1 MTSTLYVFGD
11 SFGVSPDDYKHT
23 ENLRVTSNSIISEI
37 DNPDM
42 EDTVGSGYWGFID
55 GTVHPTYIED
65 VGNRLGCTH
74 VSWNSLPGVSN
85 DWIFSKIYENY
96 KDISANDYAVIMFTN
111 MNRRWFFEAHQSNL
125 TTTDTLDSP
134 HVRTYLKYLQNNR
147 LDTIITLGYILATRL
162 LLKDRC
168 PYVILPAYPIPETDI
183 KGCLDDVSKNEITG
197 PPEAWLELTAGFDP
211 RINHLSISNHRTLSI
226 KIYNY
231 FINNIPIDLTTEF
244 LTNIIKVNQ

>member
-11 SFGVSPDDYKHT
+11 SFAASPDHYTGRIAETPD
-23 ENLRVTSNSIISEI
+23 
-37 DNPDM
+37 PDM
-42 EDTVGSGYWGFID
+42 PDPMGSGYWGYID
-55 GTVHPTYIED
+55 GTPHPTYIED
-65 VGNRLGCTH
+65 LGNRLGCTH
-74 VSWNSLPGVSN
+74 ISWNSLPGVSN

-96 KDISANDYAVIMFTN
+96 KNISANDYAIIVYTN
-111 MNRRWFFEAHQSNL
+111 MNRRWFFEPNQSNL
-125 TTTDTLDSP
+125 TGTETLDWA
-134 HVRTYLKYLQNNR
+134 HVRTYLKYLQNDR
-147 LDTIITLGYILATRL
+147 LDTIITLGYILATHL

-183 KGCLDDVSKNEITG
+183 KGYLNTVSGDEITG

-231 FINNIPIDLTTEF
+231 FKNNIPIDLTTEF
-244 LTNIIKVNQ
+244 QTNIIKVNQ

>member
-11 SFGVSPDDYKHT
+11 SFAASPDEYKHIG
-23 ENLRVTSNSIISEI
+23 NLPVASNSIVSEI

-42 EDTVGSGYWGFID
+42 PDPMGSGYWGFMD

-65 VGNRLGCTH
+65 LGNRLGCTH
-74 VSWNSLPGVSN
+74 ISWHSLPGASN
-85 DWIFSKIYENY
+85 DYIFNEIYENY
-96 KDISANDYAVIMFTN
+96 KDISANDYAIIVYTN
-111 MNRRWFFEAHQSNL
+111 MNRKWFFEPNQSNL
-125 TTTDTLDSP
+125 TGSETLDFA
-134 HVRTYLKYLQNNR
+134 HIRTYLKYLQNDR
-147 LDTIITLGYILATRL
+147 LDTIITLGYILATRS

-183 KGCLDDVSKNEITG
+183 KGCLNDVSKDEIRG
-197 PPEAWLELTAGFDP
+197 LQEVWLRLTAEFDP

-231 FINNIPIDLTTEF
+231 FKNNIPIDLTTEF
-244 LTNIIKVNQ
+244 QTNIIKVNQ

>member
-11 SFGVSPDDYKHT
+11 SFAASPDHYMAVAPQQVH
-23 ENLRVTSNSIISEI
+23 
-37 DNPDM
+37 PDWH
-42 EDTVGSGYWGFID
+42 DPLGSGYWGFID

-65 VGNRLGCTH
+65 LGNRLGCTH
-74 VSWNSLPGVSN
+74 ISWNSLPGVSN
-85 DWIFSKIYENY
+85 DYIFNEIYSNY
-96 KDISANDYAVIMFTN
+96 RNVSVNDYAVIMFTN

-125 TTTDTLDSP
+125 TATETLDFA
-134 HVRTYLKYLQNNR
+134 HVKTYLKYLQNDR
-147 LDTIITLGYILATRL
+147 LDTIITLGYILATHF

-183 KGCLDDVSKNEITG
+183 KGCLNDISENEITG

-231 FINNIPIDLTTEF
+231 FKNNIPIDLTTEF
-244 LTNIIKVNQ
+244 RTNIIKVNQ